1 MQATM
6 HGAKVGNSALQVAA
20 LSSVIVIS
28 RAFLSLS
35 TPQHREKKKKN
46 RNNIVHSGKRKKKL
60 ADPDTHRRKSNNTAP
75 KATISTVIYIC
86 IMH

>member
-35 TPQHREKKKKN
+35 TPQHREKKKKK
-46 RNNIVHSGKRKKKL
+46 IVIILCTAEKEKKSW
-60 ADPDTHRRKSNNTAP
+60 PTPTRTAGSLITRHP
-75 KATISTVIYIC
+75 KQPSPQ
-86 IMH
+86 

>member
-28 RAFLSLS
+28 RAFLSLHPT
-35 TPQHREKKKKN
+35 TPREEEEKIVIILCTAEKEKKSWPTPT
-46 RNNIVHSGKRKKKL
+46 R
-60 ADPDTHRRKSNNTAP
+60 TAGSLITRHP
-75 KATISTVIYIC
+75 KQPSPQ
-86 IMH
+86 

>member
-35 TPQHREKKKKN
+35 TPQHREKKKK
-46 RNNIVHSGKRKKKL
+46 
-60 ADPDTHRRKSNNTAP
+60 KS
-75 KATISTVIYIC
+75 
-86 IMH
+86 